1 MKFLRKTKGIFLFD
15 LVFINAHGLA
25 RGYGALKPIKPGG
38 ECTKLALKKMWNQD
52 TED

>member
-25 RGYGALKPIKPGG
+25 RGYGVLKPIRPGG
-38 ECTKLALKKMWNQD
+38 ECTKLALKKMWNRD